1 MMLTF
6 LSRHKRGHV
15 ACCQNGIIELAWD
28 EVEIHLRPA
37 NFTRLI
43 RLLEIGIV
51 ELDLV
56 EACDGPGCRLKQVKL
71 GYFQLQLGRTR
82 FDLSLMDFLD
92 LAEMARAAARRLA
105 RTGQAAR
112 VQAMTV

>member
-1 MMLTF
+1 MLTI

-15 ACCQNGIIELAWD
+15 ACCHNGIIELAWD

-51 ELDLV
+51 ELDLA
-56 EACDGPGCRLKQVKL
+56 EACDGPSCRLKQVKP
-71 GYFQLQLGRTR
+71 GHFQLQLGRTR
-82 FDLSLMDFLD
+82 FDLTLLDFLD

-105 RTGQAAR
+105 CTGLNAW